1 MSEQERTQLA
11 GEIKALAQVA
21 IPTYDTKP
29 RKLVKAWQ
37 MEELTSQLDKV
48 SQGRSFERGRDA
60 FIAGQ
65 CIKCH
70 RMGDVGGG
78 AGPDLTAVSSRFS
91 RRDILE
97 SILEPSKV
105 ISEQYQNISVTTL
118 SGKTLTG
125 RLVDETPGKIV
136 LQPDPLSAERIE
148 VAVKEIDSRSAS
160 KISPM
165 PANLV
170 DVLTADEIL
179 DLIAYLEASGQRQHA
194 VFSKK

>member
-1 MSEQERTQLA
+1 M
-11 GEIKALAQVA
+11 
-21 IPTYDTKP
+21 P
-29 RKLVKAWQ
+29 
-37 MEELTSQLDKV
+37 
-48 SQGRSFERGRDA
+48 
-60 FIAGQ
+60 
-65 CIKCH
+65 
-70 RMGDVGGG
+70 GDVGGG

-118 SGKTLTG
+118 AGKTVTG

-136 LQPDPLSAERIE
+136 LQPDPLSGERIE
-148 VAVKEIDSRSAS
+148 IAVKNIDSRSVS
-160 KISPM
+160 KVSPM
-165 PANLV
+165 PANLA
-170 DVLTADEIL
+170 DVLTADEVL

>member
-1 MSEQERTQLA
+1 MRSN
-11 GEIKALAQVA
+11 ALARVA
-21 IPTYDTKP
+21 VPTYETKP
-29 RKLVKAWQ
+29 RKVVKAWR
-37 MEELTSQLDKV
+37 MDELTAQLNKV
-48 SQGRSFERGRDA
+48 DRGRSFERGRDA

-70 RMGDVGGG
+70 RMGDVGSG

-105 ISEQYQNISVTTL
+105 ISEQYQNISVATVA
-118 SGKTLTG
+118 GKVMTG
-125 RLVDETPGKIV
+125 RLVDETMSKIV
-136 LQPDPLSAERIE
+136 LQPDPLSGERIE
-148 VAVKEIDSRSAS
+148 VATKDIESRSAS
-160 KISPM
+160 RVSPM
-165 PANLV
+165 PANLA

-194 VFSKK
+194 AFSKH